1 MQDALDEPRT
11 HVPLRRHRLDAAPVH
26 RHEAELRRDEHA
38 VGEEQNQ
45 NDQQTES
52 GTDVVTVVTC
62 SANQVRVS
70 PAQAGAATAA
80 MALGA
85 LVQGGVGFGSAL
97 VAAPLLALV
106 DTNFVP
112 GPITVVTTVLNLFV
126 IRAADAAAFDRQVRW
141 SLGGLVP
148 GTIAAGA
155 TLLALSARGLSLAFA
170 VMVILGVVITGVG
183 LHVVKRPSTLFGAG
197 VLSGFMGTV
206 SGIGGPPVALL
217 YQHDSGR
224 TLRATLP
231 RYFLV
236 GGSITMVTLVAVGKL
251 GGEELLLALVLVPGM
266 LVGLAGSSWLAGHV
280 DRRTA
285 RPFVLLLST
294 LAAVSVLIKELL

>member
-1 MQDALDEPRT
+1 M
-11 HVPLRRHRLDAAPVH
+11 
-26 RHEAELRRDEHA
+26 
-38 VGEEQNQ
+38 
-45 NDQQTES
+45 
-52 GTDVVTVVTC
+52 
-62 SANQVRVS
+62 S

>member
-1 MQDALDEPRT
+1 
-11 HVPLRRHRLDAAPVH
+11 
-26 RHEAELRRDEHA
+26 
-38 VGEEQNQ
+38 
-45 NDQQTES
+45 
-52 GTDVVTVVTC
+52 
-62 SANQVRVS
+62 
-70 PAQAGAATAA
+70 

-85 LVQGGVGFGSAL
+85 WVQGGVGFGSAL

-106 DTNFVP
+106 DTSFVP
-112 GPITVVTTVLNLFV
+112 GPITVATTVLNLFI
-126 IRAADAAAFDRQVRW
+126 IRQADAGAFDREVRW
-141 SLGGLVP
+141 ALGGLVP

-155 TLLALSARGLSLAFA
+155 TLLVLSADGLSVVFA
-170 VMVILGVVITGVG
+170 VMVIVAVAITGLG
-183 LHVVKRPSTLFGAG
+183 RDVVKRPPTLFGAG

-217 YQHDSGR
+217 YQHESGP

-236 GGSITMVTLVAVGKL
+236 GGGITMVTLVAVGKL
-251 GGEELLLALVLVPGM
+251 GGSELLQALVLVPGM

-285 RPFVLLLST
+285 RPFVLVLSSV
-294 LAAVSVLIKELL
+294 AAVSVLLKELL